1 MNKWLWI
8 PLLLGTLFWNPA
20 EPKDVGSLIP
30 VELVQ
35 LSRDR
40 EGVEVR
46 TDTGNRG
53 WGENLEEAMAD
64 LKQKA
69 SGEIFLETAEY
80 VLLTGEKEAFIP
92 ELKNYFRPGTQVYE
106 APYLEDLEGA
116 AAYLG
121 QHRRESPLFRLQNR
135 DLPRLIRH
143 GGGLCFADG
152 QTDREP

>member
-8 PLLLGTLFWNPA
+8 PLLLGALFWNPA
-20 EPKDVGSLIP
+20 EPRDVGSLIP

-40 EGVEVR
+40 EGVAVR

-53 WGENLEEAMAD
+53 WGENLEAAMAD

-80 VLLTGEKEAFIP
+80 VLLTGEKETFIP
-92 ELKNYFRPGTQVYE
+92 ELKHYFRPGTQVYE
-106 APYLEDLEGA
+106 AQYLEDLEEA

-135 DLPRLIRH
+135 DLPRLIWHR
-143 GGGLCFADG
+143 GGLCFADG